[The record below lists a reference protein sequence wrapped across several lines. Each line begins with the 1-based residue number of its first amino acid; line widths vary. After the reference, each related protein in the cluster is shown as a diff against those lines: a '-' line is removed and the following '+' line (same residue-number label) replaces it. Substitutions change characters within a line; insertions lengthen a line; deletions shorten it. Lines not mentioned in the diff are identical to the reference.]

1 MTGNSG
7 SFLLLPF
14 NKRKPSLFFIRSF
27 HIELSIHSWEGN
39 RATKKSKKTFRS
51 NPRQLSLHSWK
62 GRTLSEREVLQM
74 QKESIEKTASLD
86 GTDEELIDVLIA
98 ISVIAKRLARKLQNE
113 QKGECQHEQNE

>member
-27 HIELSIHSWEGN
+27 RIELSIHSWERKTGQ
-39 RATKKSKKTFRS
+39 RKKQKDIPVKSQATV
-51 NPRQLSLHSWK
+51 L
-62 GRTLSEREVLQM
+62 TLLQM
-74 QKESIEKTASLD
+74 QKESIEKTAGLD

-98 ISVIAKRLARKLQNE
+98 ISVVTKRLARKLQNE